1 MEYIQTMYIAYIEA
15 AYSTD
20 APEDAREFTDEFCYE
35 SRKDCEAFYDS
46 CVLGELP
53 IDDFEPEIV
62 GHDFW
67 RTRNGHDSGFEVTG
81 RPYKVFGPAL
91 TRIAKSFSNSE
102 SEFKHEVAPP
112 KPEPFKHEVT
122 PPKPEPFKH
131 EVVPQKPEPF
141 SAAKWIF
148 QRETEDG
155 YAELTDAEADLI
167 LDAAK
172 KGLSIPDEFVGN
184 PASVYANCTQ
194 ESLLEEVAALQRV
207 VDAAKGG

>member
-1 MEYIQTMYIAYIEA
+1 MCANLRT
-15 AYSTD
+15 S
-20 APEDAREFTDEFCYE
+20 CYE

-46 CVLGELP
+46 CVLGGLP

-62 GHDFW
+62 GRDFW
-67 RTRNGHDSGFEVTG
+67 FTRNGHGSGFWDAG

-112 KPEPFKHEVT
+112 PEPFKHEVT

-184 PASVYANCTQ
+184 PASVYANRLQ
-194 ESLLEEVAALQRV
+194 ESLLEEAAALQRV

>member
-67 RTRNGHDSGFEVTG
+67 LTRNGHGSGFWDAG

-112 KPEPFKHEVT
+112 KPEPFN
-122 PPKPEPFKH
+122 
-131 EVVPQKPEPF
+131 
-141 SAAKWIF
+141 AAKWIF

-155 YAELTDAEADLI
+155 YAELTDAEAEFI
-167 LDAAK
+167 LYAARNDRGHCLSDA
-172 KGLSIPDEFVGN
+172 FVGN
-184 PASVYANCTQ
+184 PMSVYASCSQ

-207 VDAAKGG
+207 VDAAKGE

>member
-67 RTRNGHDSGFEVTG
+67 LTRNGHGAGFWGAG
-81 RPYKVFGPAL
+81 RPYGTHGSVL
-91 TRIAKSFSNSE
+91 TRIAKAFPYRDT
-102 SEFKHEVAPP
+102 EFKHEVEPP
-112 KPEPFKHEVT
+112 
-122 PPKPEPFKH
+122 
-131 EVVPQKPEPF
+131 KPEPF